1 MSTTRRITMLG
12 AMDLYVGR
20 LRPDKTK
27 PEAKQEIFRFVQW
40 FGAERPISELSPPE
54 IGDYSEQAAVSV
66 GGLETSERFQEVR
79 KFLAFAKDEGL
90 VSQNLSAHLRLRK
103 TKGLGRT
110 VGSRDGTNTQELT
123 KEGHS
128 QLLKELEQQ
137 KAKRSPLA
145 EEIQLAAA
153 DKDVREN
160 VPLEA
165 AREQLGMV
173 EARISEIE
181 EILKVS
187 VVIDKK
193 KIASKTISIGSS
205 VVVEDLG
212 SGHKTKYTLVGA
224 TEASPLKKKISDLS
238 PVGKALLNKTTNDE
252 IEVATPGGTQ
262 RYKVIAIS

>member
-1 MSTTRRITMLG
+1 MLG
-12 AMDLYVGR
+12 AMDLYVGK
-20 LRPDKTK
+20 LSSDKTK

-40 FGAERPISELSPPE
+40 FGAERPIAELSPPE
-54 IGDYSEQAAVSV
+54 IGEYSEQAAGSV

-90 VSQNLSAHLRLRK
+90 VTQNLSTHLRLRK
-103 TKGLGRT
+103 SKGLGRAH
-110 VGSRDGTNTQELT
+110 GSRDGTNTQEIT
-123 KEGHS
+123 KEGHA
-128 QLLKELEQQ
+128 QLLKEVKEQ

-145 EEIQLAAA
+145 KEIQRAAA

-181 EILKVS
+181 EILKIS
-187 VVIDKK
+187 VVIDTS
-193 KIASKTISIGSS
+193 KIASKTVKIGSS
-205 VVVEDLG
+205 VVVMELG
-212 SGHKTKYTLVGA
+212 SGHETKYTLVGA

-238 PVGKALLNKTTNDE
+238 PVGKALLNKSTNDE
-252 IEVATPGGTQ
+252 IKVETPGGTD
-262 RYKVIAIS
+262 RYRIIAIS